1 MNTPKLP
8 IESLLDG
15 VSWKAT
21 GRRPDPSEENILF
34 STHEG
39 TLEIMGHSL
48 RCYRLNNGQAV
59 FNADDLEAFLSD
71 ILGVDIKEKA

>member
-8 IESLLDG
+8 IEMLLDR
-15 VSWKAT
+15 VSWEDT
-21 GRRPDPSEENILF
+21 GREPAPTDGDTLF
-34 STHEG
+34 ATHEG